1 MSTQSESAD
10 QELIVTNESE
20 TDVSESADQELIA
33 TNESEIEGIGTTLT
47 SLQYHHLSLLQRL
60 IVLQNSYQVDPE
72 FENWKMDAINKAI
85 YSTLRDAIEENV
97 GEEAKEL
104 LRKPE

>member
-1 MSTQSESAD
+1 MSTQSESPD
-10 QELIVTNESE
+10 QEVVLTNES
-20 TDVSESADQELIA
+20 TAD
-33 TNESEIEGIGTTLT
+33 TIEGIDTSLT

-60 IVLQNSYQVDPE
+60 IVLQNSYQVDAE
-72 FENWKMDAINKAI
+72 FENWKMEAINKAI

-104 LRKPE
+104 LRKST

>member
-1 MSTQSESAD
+1 MSTQSESPD
-10 QELIVTNESE
+10 QEI
-20 TDVSESADQELIA
+20 IA
-33 TNESEIEGIGTTLT
+33 TNEPVADTIEGIDTSLS

-60 IVLQNSYQVDPE
+60 ITLQNSYQVDAE
-72 FENWKMDAINKAI
+72 LESWKMEAINKAI

-104 LRKPE
+104 LRKST

>member
-1 MSTQSESAD
+1 MSTQSESPD
-10 QELIVTNESE
+10 QEVVLTNES
-20 TDVSESADQELIA
+20 SAD
-33 TNESEIEGIGTTLT
+33 TIEGIDTSLT

-60 IVLQNSYQVDPE
+60 IVLQNSYQVDAE
-72 FENWKMDAINKAI
+72 FENWKMEAINKAI

-104 LRKPE
+104 LRKST

>member
-1 MSTQSESAD
+1 MSTQSESPD
-10 QELIVTNESE
+10 QEIVLTNESA
-20 TDVSESADQELIA
+20 AD
-33 TNESEIEGIGTTLT
+33 TIEGIDTSLT

-60 IVLQNSYQVDPE
+60 IVLQNSYQVDAE
-72 FENWKMDAINKAI
+72 FENWKMEAINKAI

-104 LRKPE
+104 LRKST

>member
-1 MSTQSESAD
+1 MSTQSESPD
-10 QELIVTNESE
+10 QEVVLTNESA
-20 TDVSESADQELIA
+20 AD
-33 TNESEIEGIGTTLT
+33 TIEGIETSLT

-60 IVLQNSYQVDPE
+60 IVLQNSYQVDAE
-72 FENWKMDAINKAI
+72 FENWKMEAINKAI

-104 LRKPE
+104 LRKST

>member
-1 MSTQSESAD
+1 MSTQSESPD
-10 QELIVTNESE
+10 QEVVLTNESA
-20 TDVSESADQELIA
+20 AD
-33 TNESEIEGIGTTLT
+33 TIEGIGTSLT

-60 IVLQNSYQVDPE
+60 IVLQNSYQVDAE
-72 FENWKMDAINKAI
+72 FEKWKMEAINKAI

-104 LRKPE
+104 LRKST

>member
-1 MSTQSESAD
+1 MSTQSESPD
-10 QELIVTNESE
+10 QEIVLTNQ
-20 TDVSESADQELIA
+20 SAAD
-33 TNESEIEGIGTTLT
+33 TIEGIDTSLT

-60 IVLQNSYQVDPE
+60 IVLQNSYQVDAE
-72 FENWKMDAINKAI
+72 FENWKMEAINKAI

-104 LRKPE
+104 LRKSA

>member
-1 MSTQSESAD
+1 MSTQSESPD
-10 QELIVTNESE
+10 QEIIVTNE
-20 TDVSESADQELIA
+20 TVAD
-33 TNESEIEGIGTTLT
+33 TIEGIDTSLS

-60 IVLQNSYQVDPE
+60 ITLQTSYQVDAE
-72 FENWKMDAINKAI
+72 LESWKMEAINKAI

-104 LRKPE
+104 LRKSA

>member
-1 MSTQSESAD
+1 MSTQSESPD
-10 QELIVTNESE
+10 QEIVLTNQS
-20 TDVSESADQELIA
+20 SAD
-33 TNESEIEGIGTTLT
+33 TIEGIDTSLT

-60 IVLQNSYQVDPE
+60 IVLQNSYQVDAE
-72 FENWKMDAINKAI
+72 FENWKMEAINKAI

-104 LRKPE
+104 LRKST

>member
-1 MSTQSESAD
+1 MSTQSESPD
-10 QELIVTNESE
+10 QEVVLTNESA
-20 TDVSESADQELIA
+20 AD
-33 TNESEIEGIGTTLT
+33 TIEGIDTSLT

-60 IVLQNSYQVDPE
+60 IVLQNSYQVDAE
-72 FENWKMDAINKAI
+72 LENWKMEAINKAI

-104 LRKPE
+104 LRKST

>member
-10 QELIVTNESE
+10 QELILTNESD
-20 TDVSESADQELIA
+20 TDM
-33 TNESEIEGIGTTLT
+33 IEGIGTTLT

-60 IVLQNSYQVDPE
+60 IVLQNSYQVDPD
-72 FENWKMDAINKAI
+72 FENWKMEAINKAI

-97 GEEAKEL
+97 GDEAKEL
-104 LRKPE
+104 LRKSD

>member
-10 QELIVTNESE
+10 QEIIVTNEP
-20 TDVSESADQELIA
+20 DNDK
-33 TNESEIEGIGTTLT
+33 IEGIDTTLT

-60 IVLQNSYQVDPE
+60 IALQDSYQVDPE
-72 FENWKMDAINKAI
+72 FEHWKMDAINKSI

-97 GEEAKEL
+97 GDEAKEL
-104 LRKPE
+104 LRKPT

>member
-1 MSTQSESAD
+1 MSTQSESPD
-10 QELIVTNESE
+10 QEIIVTNEPAAN
-20 TDVSESADQELIA
+20 TV
-33 TNESEIEGIGTTLT
+33 EGIHTSLS

-60 IVLQNSYQVDPE
+60 ITLQTSYQVDAE
-72 FENWKMDAINKAI
+72 LESWKMEAINKAI

-104 LRKPE
+104 LRKSA

>member
-1 MSTQSESAD
+1 MSTQSESPD
-10 QELIVTNESE
+10 QEIVLTNQS
-20 TDVSESADQELIA
+20 SAD
-33 TNESEIEGIGTTLT
+33 TIEGIDTSLT

-60 IVLQNSYQVDPE
+60 IVLQNSYQVDAE
-72 FENWKMDAINKAI
+72 FEHWKMEAINKAI

-104 LRKPE
+104 LRISG

>member
-1 MSTQSESAD
+1 MSTQSESPD
-10 QELIVTNESE
+10 QEIVLTNQ
-20 TDVSESADQELIA
+20 SAAD
-33 TNESEIEGIGTTLT
+33 TIEGIDTSLT

-60 IVLQNSYQVDPE
+60 IVLQNSYQVDAE
-72 FENWKMDAINKAI
+72 FENWKMEAINKAI

-104 LRKPE
+104 LRKST

>member
-10 QELIVTNESE
+10 QELILTNESD
-20 TDVSESADQELIA
+20 TDM
-33 TNESEIEGIGTTLT
+33 IEGISTTLT

-60 IVLQNSYQVDPE
+60 IALQNSYQVDPE
-72 FENWKMDAINKAI
+72 LENWKMEAINKAI

-104 LRKPE
+104 LRKSD

>member
-1 MSTQSESAD
+1 MSTQSESPD
-10 QELIVTNESE
+10 QEIVLTNES
-20 TDVSESADQELIA
+20 DAD
-33 TNESEIEGIGTTLT
+33 TIEGIDTSLT

-60 IVLQNSYQVDPE
+60 IVLQNSYQVDVE
-72 FENWKMDAINKAI
+72 FENWKMEAINKAI

-104 LRKPE
+104 LRKST

>member
-1 MSTQSESAD
+1 MSTQSESPD
-10 QELIVTNESE
+10 QEIVLTNQS
-20 TDVSESADQELIA
+20 SAD
-33 TNESEIEGIGTTLT
+33 TIEGIDTSLT

-60 IVLQNSYQVDPE
+60 IVLQNSYQVDAE
-72 FENWKMDAINKAI
+72 FENWKMEAINKAI

-104 LRKPE
+104 LRKSA

>member
-10 QELIVTNESE
+10 QELILTNEPD
-20 TDVSESADQELIA
+20 TDM
-33 TNESEIEGIGTTLT
+33 IEGIGTTLT

-72 FENWKMDAINKAI
+72 FENWKMEAINKAI

-104 LRKPE
+104 LRKSD

>member
-1 MSTQSESAD
+1 MSTQSESPD
-10 QELIVTNESE
+10 QEIVLTNES
-20 TDVSESADQELIA
+20 DAD
-33 TNESEIEGIGTTLT
+33 TIEGIDTSLT

-60 IVLQNSYQVDPE
+60 IVLQNSYQVDAE
-72 FENWKMDAINKAI
+72 FENWKMEAINKAI

-104 LRKPE
+104 LRKST

>member
-1 MSTQSESAD
+1 MSTQSESPD
-10 QELIVTNESE
+10 QEVVLTNESA
-20 TDVSESADQELIA
+20 AD
-33 TNESEIEGIGTTLT
+33 TIEGIDTSLT

-60 IVLQNSYQVDPE
+60 IVLQNSYQVDAE
-72 FENWKMDAINKAI
+72 FENWKMEAINKAI

-104 LRKPE
+104 LRKST

>member
-1 MSTQSESAD
+1 MSTQSESPD
-10 QELIVTNESE
+10 QEIVLTNESA
-20 TDVSESADQELIA
+20 AD
-33 TNESEIEGIGTTLT
+33 TIEGIDTSLT

-60 IVLQNSYQVDPE
+60 IVLQNSYQVDAE
-72 FENWKMDAINKAI
+72 FEIWKMEAINKAI

-104 LRKPE
+104 LRKST